1 MAGRTRANPLAL
13 AVLGLLY
20 ERPMHPYEMSSTLRE
35 RRKEDSIK
43 LNYGSLYSVVESLQK
58 RGLITARETVR
69 EGRRPERTVYEITEA
84 GTTEMTDWLSDLLAR
99 PVKEFT
105 QFEAALSLMPI
116 FGPDEVV
123 TLLETRLR
131 SLREQRLAYDHG
143 TASAPANF
151 PRLFLIEAEFK
162 YALLRTEIEFVSA
175 LLDELR
181 AGTFEGVALWR
192 RMHELRGEGH
202 SPEAVEQLLAEEFK
216 EELSWL
222 SELSDTQRPEQG

>member
-13 AVLGLLY
+13 AVLCLLY

-35 RRKEDSIK
+35 RHKEDSIK
-43 LNYGSLYSVVESLQK
+43 LNYGSLYSVVESLRK

-69 EGRRPERTVYEITEA
+69 EGRRPERTVYAITEA
-84 GTTEMTDWLSDLLAR
+84 GSTEMTDWLSDLLSR
-99 PVKEFT
+99 PAKEFT

-116 FGPDEVV
+116 FGPDEVIN
-123 TLLETRLR
+123 LLETRLR
-131 SLREQRLAYDHG
+131 SLRQQQRAHDQSN
-143 TASAPANF
+143 AWAPPNF
-151 PRLFLIEAEFK
+151 PRLFLIEMEFK

-181 AGTFEGVALWR
+181 SGTFEGIALWR
-192 RMHELRGEGH
+192 RMHELREEGRT
-202 SPEAVEQLLAEEFK
+202 PEAVDEVLAEEFK